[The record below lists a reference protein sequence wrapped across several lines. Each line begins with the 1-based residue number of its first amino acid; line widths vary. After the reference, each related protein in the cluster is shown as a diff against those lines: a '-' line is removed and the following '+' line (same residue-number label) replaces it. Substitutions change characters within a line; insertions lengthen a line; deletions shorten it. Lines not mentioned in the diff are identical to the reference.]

1 MERNNRDNAITV
13 LEAKIMSGVP
23 GDYKYERVLPDS
35 VEKVFSKLSQ
45 KLKESGYVILSI
57 VDVKETLKNSGLDPD
72 FKPFYILDVC
82 KPKAAQ
88 AMIGSNDEYGLL
100 LPCRIMITK
109 KGDKTLLGM
118 LRVSEI
124 ASKYLKEERE
134 KALQFERELIDSMNS
149 I

>member
-1 MERNNRDNAITV
+1 MERNNRDNALTV

-45 KLKESGYVILSI
+45 KLKESGYVIMSI